1 MFIFPM
7 LLTKYNRMNYH
18 KHTIVQKISILTR
31 STLFIIL
38 FAVSLPVVYA
48 QLQQGPVGS
57 VPPLPDRINLSIS
70 NITVIESPTGLTG
83 IDGIVLNN
91 STENVKDVKVDII
104 LFDPLNKTLEDTTRS
119 ITSPLSTMEPGSTE
133 GFSFLMSTKD
143 IDHYDA
149 RSYGLRIE

>member
-1 MFIFPM
+1 MNGMNCHRPAIVPKTCV
-7 LLTKYNRMNYH
+7 LT
-18 KHTIVQKISILTR
+18 I

-38 FAVSLPVVYA
+38 FTVSFHVVDA

-83 IDGIVLNN
+83 IDGIILNN
-91 STENVKDVKVDII
+91 STENVKDVKIDII
-104 LFDPLNKTLEDTTRS
+104 LFDALNKTIDETTRS

-133 GFSFLMSTKD
+133 RFSFLMSEND

-149 RSYGLRIE
+149 RAYALRTE

>member
-1 MFIFPM
+1 MI
-7 LLTKYNRMNYH
+7 RINYH
-18 KHTIVQKISILTR
+18 KNTIVQKISNLTI
-31 STLFIIL
+31 SALFIIL

-83 IDGIVLNN
+83 IDGIILNN

-104 LFDPLNKTLEDTTRS
+104 LFDPLNKTIEDTTRS

-133 GFSFLMSTKD
+133 GFSFLMSTTD

-149 RSYGLRIE
+149 RSYGLRTE

>member
-1 MFIFPM
+1 
-7 LLTKYNRMNYH
+7 MNYH
-18 KHTIVQKISILTR
+18 KHIIVQKIRILVIP
-31 STLFIIL
+31 TLFIISL
-38 FAVSLPVVYA
+38 PVSLPVVYA

-104 LFDPLNKTLEDTTRS
+104 LFDPLN
-119 ITSPLSTMEPGSTE
+119 
-133 GFSFLMSTKD
+133 
-143 IDHYDA
+143 
-149 RSYGLRIE
+149 

>member
-1 MFIFPM
+1 
-7 LLTKYNRMNYH
+7 MNYH
-18 KHTIVQKISILTR
+18 KYTIVQKISNLTI
-31 STLFIIL
+31 SALFIIL

-83 IDGIVLNN
+83 IDGI
-91 STENVKDVKVDII
+91 I
-104 LFDPLNKTLEDTTRS
+104 LFDPLNKTIEDTTRS

-149 RSYGLRIE
+149 RSYGLRTE

>member
-1 MFIFPM
+1 M
-7 LLTKYNRMNYH
+7 
-18 KHTIVQKISILTR
+18 
-31 STLFIIL
+31 IIL

-104 LFDPLNKTLEDTTRS
+104 LFDPLNKTIEDTTRS
-119 ITSPLSTMEPGSTE
+119 ITSPLSTMEPGSTA
-133 GFSFLMSTKD
+133 GFSFLMSTED

-149 RSYGLRIE
+149 RSYGLRTD

>member
-1 MFIFPM
+1 
-7 LLTKYNRMNYH
+7 MNYH
-18 KHTIVQKISILTR
+18 KRTIVQKINILTIP
-31 STLFIIL
+31 TLLIIL
-38 FAVSLPVVYA
+38 FAVSLPFVYA

-70 NITVIESPTGLTG
+70 NITVNESPTGLTG

-104 LFDPLNKTLEDTTRS
+104 LFDPLNKTIEDTTRS

>member
-1 MFIFPM
+1 
-7 LLTKYNRMNYH
+7 MNYH
-18 KHTIVQKISILTR
+18 KHIIVQKISILTI
-31 STLFIIL
+31 SALFIIL

-104 LFDPLNKTLEDTTRS
+104 LFDPLNKTIEDTTRS

-149 RSYGLRIE
+149 RSYGLRTE